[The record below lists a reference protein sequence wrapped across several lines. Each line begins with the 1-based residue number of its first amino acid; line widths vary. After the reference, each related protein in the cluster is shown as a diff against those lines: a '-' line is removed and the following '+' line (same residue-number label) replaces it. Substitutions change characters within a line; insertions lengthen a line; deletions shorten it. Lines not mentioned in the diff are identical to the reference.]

1 MAICRISA
9 RFISPPEKPSLTYR
23 RANSGSIFNCCIFSF
38 SSLRN
43 CRMGISS
50 SPSLRSG
57 RRTFVAAWRRKS
69 AIFTPGIAT
78 GR

>member
-1 MAICRISA
+1 
-9 RFISPPEKPSLTYR
+9 
-23 RANSGSIFNCCIFSF
+23 
-38 SSLRN
+38 
-43 CRMGISS
+43 MGISS

-78 GR
+78 GRWKARNKPARARSCGAIASTSCPPSVMLPPVTW